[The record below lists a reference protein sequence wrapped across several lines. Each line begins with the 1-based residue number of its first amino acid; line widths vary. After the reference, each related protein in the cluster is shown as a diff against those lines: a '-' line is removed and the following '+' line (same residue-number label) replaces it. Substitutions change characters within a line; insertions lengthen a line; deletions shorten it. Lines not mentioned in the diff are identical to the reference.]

1 MLFPEPETPVTHINW
16 PSGNFTL
23 IFFRLCSVHLIA
35 SKYLPVNF
43 LLCFGTSICFLPD
56 KYCPVIDSGTFSIS
70 SAVPWAITYP
80 PWTPAPGPI
89 SITWSAAYIVSVSCS
104 TTITE
109 FPKSRN
115 FFRVA
120 INLLL
125 SLWCRPMLG
134 SSSTYITPVKPD
146 PIWVASL
153 ILWDSP
159 PESVAALL
167 DNVK

>member
-1 MLFPEPETPVTHINW
+1 M
-16 PSGNFTL
+16 
-23 IFFRLCSVHLIA
+23 FFKLCSVAFTI
-35 SKYLPVNF
+35 SKYFPVSF
-43 LLCFGTSICFLPD
+43 LLCFGTLICFLPL
-56 KYCPVIDSGTFSIS
+56 KYCPVIESLTFDIS
-70 SAVPWAITYP
+70 SAVPWAITFP
-80 PWTPAPGPI
+80 PCTPAPGPM

-115 FFRVA
+115 FLSVA
-120 INLLL
+120 INLSL
-125 SLWCRPMLG
+125 SLWCNPILG
-134 SSSTYITPVKPD
+134 SSNIYITPVSPD

-159 PESVAALL
+159 PDKVAALL